1 MAGINAGLSAR
12 RLPPLVLTRADGFI
26 GVLIDDL
33 IMKGTEEPCTFSK
46 KIKIDFYFPC
56 WLIQLRFFFCYTV
69 YR

>member
-46 KIKIDFYFPC
+46 KKNSIYILPM
-56 WLIQLRFFFCYTV
+56 LTHTTPFFF
-69 YR
+69 

>member
-46 KIKIDFYFPC
+46 KNSIYILPMLAYTTP
-56 WLIQLRFFFCYTV
+56 FFLLLLYGL
-69 YR
+69 